1 MSHDVSNLAAD
12 TVQRKQCYVLWP
24 KIVFIYSWSCNLI
37 VYRLKIVI
45 ITYAERY
52 NIVIF

>member
-1 MSHDVSNLAAD
+1 MLCSVAQNS
-12 TVQRKQCYVLWP
+12 
-24 KIVFIYSWSCNLI
+24 IYIFLELQL

-52 NIVIF
+52 IVIF